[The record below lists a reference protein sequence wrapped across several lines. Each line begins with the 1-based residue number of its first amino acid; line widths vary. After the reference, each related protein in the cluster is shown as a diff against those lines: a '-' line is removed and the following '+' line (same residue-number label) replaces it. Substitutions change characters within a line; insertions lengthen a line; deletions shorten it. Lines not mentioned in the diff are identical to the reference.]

1 MSRNWKRK
9 SGTPFAFSLP
19 RRLLGLFLVFVVSI
33 YIVGIWVT
41 VKLERDAFL
50 EVRQMYQSRVSSLA
64 EQLDDELGR
73 IQLQINYAATRP
85 DVRQMELTAPTA
97 AFTRIYTTVLR
108 VGELMYALQNAS
120 GLIEDASIFLP
131 RLGKVISSDGSYR
144 DFSEEDE
151 NFIQEYREEGGRELL
166 LTVNGQLYL
175 ASDSMHISSTE
186 QASVI
191 RVRFSERVISE
202 WCRRFSENGLICL
215 LGAARTESLYF
226 FSAGNAF
233 LPEAEFRADRE
244 KGVGQWEAGEKR
256 ADEDTVGIAGTEY
269 LRMAIPVGK
278 RDLWVCGYVD
288 RKVLRNASR
297 PFSLW
302 QLVLTAFLLLEV
314 SLFFYIIRKMI
325 SQPINRFMGEVQSLE
340 EEGVIRLSQPPGN
353 NMDFLYSAFLGVSDK
368 LKASME
374 QVYNNKLLAYQSEIK
389 FLQAQVNPHFLYNSF
404 YHLYR
409 MAKMEDNEGVAEMSR
424 RLSSYYRYITRSGE
438 NVVPLSMEYENV
450 KDYTEIQTIRFGDR
464 IKVELEPLPR
474 EYAGMEVPR
483 FVLQPLFENAYNHG
497 VEKITGGIIRL
508 RFETRPE
515 ELVIYVENNGACA
528 DRDMEAL
535 SAYLE
540 DRGENRAV
548 TALKNVKSR
557 MRLLGG
563 DLTVSHGSLGGFC
576 TTLIL
581 PRRENQED

>member
-1 MSRNWKRK
+1 
-9 SGTPFAFSLP
+9 
-19 RRLLGLFLVFVVSI
+19 
-33 YIVGIWVT
+33 
-41 VKLERDAFL
+41 
-50 EVRQMYQSRVSSLA
+50 
-64 EQLDDELGR
+64 
-73 IQLQINYAATRP
+73 
-85 DVRQMELTAPTA
+85 
-97 AFTRIYTTVLR
+97 
-108 VGELMYALQNAS
+108 
-120 GLIEDASIFLP
+120 
-131 RLGKVISSDGSYR
+131 
-144 DFSEEDE
+144 
-151 NFIQEYREEGGRELL
+151 
-166 LTVNGQLYL
+166 
-175 ASDSMHISSTE
+175 
-186 QASVI
+186 
-191 RVRFSERVISE
+191 
-202 WCRRFSENGLICL
+202 
-215 LGAARTESLYF
+215 
-226 FSAGNAF
+226 
-233 LPEAEFRADRE
+233 
-244 KGVGQWEAGEKR
+244 
-256 ADEDTVGIAGTEY
+256 
-269 LRMAIPVGK
+269 
-278 RDLWVCGYVD
+278 
-288 RKVLRNASR
+288 
-297 PFSLW
+297 
-302 QLVLTAFLLLEV
+302 
-314 SLFFYIIRKMI
+314 MI

>member
-1 MSRNWKRK
+1 
-9 SGTPFAFSLP
+9 
-19 RRLLGLFLVFVVSI
+19 
-33 YIVGIWVT
+33 
-41 VKLERDAFL
+41 
-50 EVRQMYQSRVSSLA
+50 
-64 EQLDDELGR
+64 
-73 IQLQINYAATRP
+73 
-85 DVRQMELTAPTA
+85 MELTAPTA

-202 WCRRFSENGLICL
+202 WCHRFSENGLICL

-233 LPEAEFRADRE
+233 LPEAEFRADLE

>member
-1 MSRNWKRK
+1 M
-9 SGTPFAFSLP
+9 PFAFSLP

-97 AFTRIYTTVLR
+97 AFTRIYATVLR

-233 LPEAEFRADRE
+233 LPEAEFRADLE